1 MKSQRLRAM
10 KGQHNYC
17 FQYDD
22 EIKQNVLYYAVF

>member
-10 KGQHNYC
+10 KGQNYYC

-22 EIKQNVLYYAVF
+22 EIKQNVFKN